1 MGLERRRAGLL
12 RGASGTGPA
21 AAWAVRAGE
30 AGAGT
35 SHPSRRG
42 PTGGRR
48 LDSRRRRQVGAGKG
62 QEGQEF
68 NVGCG
73 GSGSDP
79 GLRWSRLAEDGRL
92 APARRSTALPGLD
105 YAQCASVGG
114 TSTRDR
120 TRLPKGV
127 HPLLLLAPGVVRGGG
142 SWERDTGRRSGS
154 CSGQFRRTPHLT
166 LTSESPGP
174 GCGPGGRGG
183 GGSWERDTRRRLGF
197 GSDQLRAPPVRRA
210 PRCQASGQH
219 CRGPDRI
226 AAHCEVEPGPR
237 QRRASG

>member
-1 MGLERRRAGLL
+1 ML

-114 TSTRDR
+114 TSTRR
-120 TRLPKGV
+120 P
-127 HPLLLLAPGVVRGGG
+127 HA
-142 SWERDTGRRSGS
+142 SSQGR
-154 CSGQFRRTPHLT
+154 
-166 LTSESPGP
+166 SPSSSSRP
-174 GCGPGGRGG
+174 GCGPGWRQLGTRHRTPVTLLLGPVLPDSHINLISESRVWPGGGRGG
-183 GGSWERDTRRRLGF
+183 QLETRHRTPVRLRLGP
-197 GSDQLRAPPVRRA
+197 A
-210 PRCQASGQH
+210 
-219 CRGPDRI
+219 
-226 AAHCEVEPGPR
+226 
-237 QRRASG
+237 